1 MEPLHIGLT
10 ILIAIVVF
18 GTAINYFDQR
28 LKPGQIREQAER
40 GKRTRRPAEREQER

>member
-10 ILIAIVVF
+10 ILIAIVLF

-28 LKPGQIREQAER
+28 VKPREI
-40 GKRTRRPAEREQER
+40 REQERRKAQPKRTQ

>member
-1 MEPLHIGLT
+1 MEATHIGLT

-28 LKPGQIREQAER
+28 MKPREVRDEA
-40 GKRTRRPAEREQER
+40 RRKADSKAVR

>member
-1 MEPLHIGLT
+1 MEPLHIGLS

-28 LKPGQIREQAER
+28 LKPGQIRDQARR
-40 GKRTRRPAEREQER
+40 GKRTRRPDGQEQEP